1 MSQEQ
6 KHVFISYCW
15 TSNEYQSF
23 VRGVADRLM
32 SDGINVTID
41 IYDLKEGN
49 DKFSFMERMV
59 NDPDITNVLIMCNQ
73 NYTTRANNR
82 EAGVGT
88 ETQIISKDVYEQ
100 VQQSKF
106 IPIICEKDEND
117 SAYTPSYLSS
127 RIYIDFSSEQS
138 LNENWEQLVRCIYG
152 QPQYQKPQLG
162 KKPSYLSEES
172 NLPASPIYAKF
183 SMLKQAIINDKKNQH
198 LYQDDFI
205 NACLEFVDNL
215 RTRTVPTGN
224 VGSLIIDGYTKLK
237 VVRNYLIDWIAL
249 ELKVSPSI
257 DISNLFIDLL
267 EKFAEFRCR
276 PKELN
281 QWQEVWLDAHR
292 LFLLDFV
299 YYLIAILIK
308 CDRFDLIHKL
318 LLEKYYIY
326 NDYTYQKEYRD
337 FSTFYYGGNE
347 NINQAL
353 GKQYYSPAAELIR
366 KNADNPE
373 LPFDKLVEAD
383 LLILLVVLVNDNI
396 TRWYPQLQ
404 YYNNHHQIELFARAE
419 KNSFFSKIATA
430 TGVSTADEL
439 REKAKQGATRLSIQS
454 WHQFN
459 YPFWESMN
467 LERLGSI

>member
-15 TSNEYQSF
+15 TSSEYQSF

-32 SDGINVTID
+32 SDGVNVTVD
-41 IYDLKEGN
+41 IYDLKEGD
-49 DKFSFMERMV
+49 DKFSFMEKMV
-59 NDPDITNVLIMCNQ
+59 NDPGITNVLIMCNQ
-73 NYTTRANNR
+73 NYKIRANNR

-88 ETQIISKDVYEQ
+88 ETQIISKEVYEQ

-106 IPIICEKDEND
+106 IPIICEKDENG

-152 QPQYQKPQLG
+152 QPQYQKPGLG
-162 KKPSYLSEES
+162 EKPSYLSEEF
-172 NLPASPIYAKF
+172 NLPSSSISAKF
-183 SMLKQAIINDKKNQH
+183 SILKQAIINNKNNKL
-198 LYQDDFI
+198 LYRNDFI
-205 NACLEFVDNL
+205 NACDEYVDSL
-215 RTRTVPTGN
+215 RRRSAPTVNIGQ
-224 VGSLIIDGYTKLK
+224 LIIDDFSKLK
-237 VVRNYLIDWIAL
+237 VVRNCLIDWIAL
-249 ELKVSPSI
+249 ELKLNPATELI
-257 DISNLFIDLL
+257 DPLINVL
-267 EKFAEFRCR
+267 ETFAGFRCR
-276 PKELN
+276 PEGLS
-281 QWQEVWLDAHR
+281 QWGENWFDAHR
-292 LFLLDFV
+292 LFLVDFV

-308 CDRFDLIHKL
+308 YDRFDLIHKL

-347 NINQAL
+347 SINQAL

-404 YYNNHHQIELFARAE
+404 YYNRHHQLELFARAE
-419 KNSFFSKIATA
+419 KKSWFNKIATA
-430 TGVSTADEL
+430 TGISNPDEL
-439 REKAKQGATRLSIQS
+439 RVKVQQGVIRLDMKS
-454 WHQFN
+454 WHRFD
-459 YPFWESMN
+459 YSFWECLN
-467 LERLGSI
+467 LDKLGTL